1 MKKLKLNKC
10 LSIVGGI
17 LLCVCGTNTA
27 FGQSMTFTEA
37 YEIMNR
43 ENSLLKAIEKK
54 EEVHEFEWKAR
65 KGLRYPTIRAFG
77 LGIYKD
83 RQLGIDLNGLK
94 NGVADFVHLPDSGV
108 LGDWEVTFNKRGMAM
123 GGFMATMPL
132 FTGGKINAAI
142 KAGAIEKEI
151 GEKELA
157 SAKNKLISELAQRYF
172 TVKLAEEAVV
182 VRKEVLKGMENH
194 LHDATKLEENGIIAP
209 VEKLS
214 ADVAVSEAKRQLDA
228 ATKDANL
235 ARVAL
240 ANTLEVEVINNEL
253 ESDFFIAPSLEG
265 LAFYQESAVA
275 NYPELQKV
283 ALQKELAEQGVK
295 VKQSA
300 NYPTVLAFG
309 QTILAHNNPMNGLD
323 ILNNDNKPWTIG
335 VGVTYTLFEGFKNKN
350 EIRAAKATKESV
362 ELFEIKAQSDIKM
375 LVAKLYQDIQKQEEQ
390 IDNLKV
396 QETLATEFLRV
407 RNKAFSEG
415 FATSTDV
422 VDAEMKLSGVKLMKL
437 QAHFNYAVA
446 LASLF
451 EFTGLSNEFLQYTK

>member
-1 MKKLKLNKC
+1 MKRLNMNKC
-10 LSIVGGI
+10 LSLIGGV
-17 LLCVCGTNTA
+17 LLCIYGTSTA
-27 FGQSMTFTEA
+27 YGQSMSFTEA

-65 KGLRYPTIRAFG
+65 KGLRYPSVRAFG

-83 RQLGIDLNGLK
+83 RSLGVNLNGFK
-94 NGVADFVHLPDSGV
+94 NSVGDFIHLPNPDV
-108 LGDWEVTFNKRGMAM
+108 LGDWKVNFNKRDMVM

-132 FTGGKINAAI
+132 FAGGKINAAI
-142 KAGAIEKEI
+142 KAGEIEKKI
-151 GEKELA
+151 GEKELDNT
-157 SAKNKLISELAQRYF
+157 KNKLISELAQRYY
-172 TVKLAEEAVV
+172 TVKLAEQALL
-182 VRKEVLKGMENH
+182 VREEVLKGMEDH
-194 LHDATKLEENGIIAP
+194 LHDATKLEEHGIIAP

-228 ATKDANL
+228 AKKDASL

-240 ANTLEVEVINNEL
+240 ANTLEVDSVNDNL
-253 ESDFFIAPSLEG
+253 ESDFFIVPQLESVE
-265 LAFYQESAVA
+265 FYQESAVEH
-275 NYPELQKV
+275 YPELQKL
-283 ALQKELAEQGVK
+283 ALQKELSEQGVK
-295 VKQSA
+295 VKKAA

-309 QTILAHNNPMNGLD
+309 QTILAHNNSMSGLD
-323 ILNNDNKPWTIG
+323 ILYNDNKPWTIG
-335 VGVTYTLFEGFKNKN
+335 VGVTYTLFEGFKNRN

-362 ELFEIKAQSDIKM
+362 ELYEIKAKSDIKM

-390 IDNLKV
+390 IDNLET

-437 QAHFNYAVA
+437 QAHFNYAIG

-451 EFTGLSNEFLQYTK
+451 EFTGLSNDFIQYTK

>member
-1 MKKLKLNKC
+1 MKRLNMNKC
-10 LSIVGGI
+10 LSLIGGI
-17 LLCVCGTNTA
+17 LLCICGTSTA
-27 FGQSMTFTEA
+27 YGQSMSFTEA

-65 KGLRYPTIRAFG
+65 KGLRYPLVRAFG

-83 RQLGIDLNGLK
+83 RSLGINLNGFK
-94 NGVADFVHLPDSGV
+94 NSVGDFIHLPNPDV
-108 LGDWEVTFNKRGMAM
+108 LGDWKVDFNKRDMAM

-132 FTGGKINAAI
+132 FAGGKINAAI
-142 KAGAIEKEI
+142 KAGEIEKKI
-151 GEKELA
+151 GEKDLDNT
-157 SAKNKLISELAQRYF
+157 KNKLISELAQRYY
-172 TVKLAEEAVV
+172 TVKLAEEALV
-182 VRKEVLKGMENH
+182 VREEVLKGMESH

-228 ATKDANL
+228 AKKDASL

-240 ANTLEVEVINNEL
+240 ANTLEVDSVNDNL
-253 ESDFFIAPSLEG
+253 ESDFFIVPRLESVE
-265 LAFYQESAVA
+265 FYQESAVEH
-275 NYPELQKV
+275 YPELQKL

-295 VKQSA
+295 AKKAA

-309 QTILAHNNPMNGLD
+309 QTILVHNNSMSGLD
-323 ILNNDNKPWTIG
+323 ILYNDNKPWTLG
-335 VGVTYTLFEGFKNKN
+335 VGVTYTLFEGFKNRN

-362 ELFEIKAQSDIKM
+362 ELYEVKAKSDIKM
-375 LVAKLYQDIQKQEEQ
+375 LVTKLYQDIQKQEEQ
-390 IDNLKV
+390 IDNLDT

-437 QAHFNYAVA
+437 QAHFNYAIGV
-446 LASLF
+446 ASLF
-451 EFTGLSNEFLQYTK
+451 EFTGLSNEFIQFTK

>member
-1 MKKLKLNKC
+1 MNKC
-10 LSIVGGI
+10 LSLIGGI
-17 LLCVCGTNTA
+17 LLCICGTSTA
-27 FGQSMTFTEA
+27 YGQSMSFTEA

-65 KGLRYPTIRAFG
+65 KGLRYPSVRAFG

-83 RQLGIDLNGLK
+83 RSLGINLNGFK
-94 NGVADFVHLPDSGV
+94 NSVGDFIHLPNPDV
-108 LGDWEVTFNKRGMAM
+108 LGDWKVDFNKRDMAM

-132 FTGGKINAAI
+132 FAGGKINAAI
-142 KAGAIEKEI
+142 KAGEIEKKI
-151 GEKELA
+151 GEKDLDNT
-157 SAKNKLISELAQRYF
+157 KNKLISELAQRYY
-172 TVKLAEEAVV
+172 TVKLAEEALV
-182 VRKEVLKGMENH
+182 VREEVLKGMESH

-228 ATKDANL
+228 AKKDASL

-240 ANTLEVEVINNEL
+240 ANTLEVDSVNDNL
-253 ESDFFIAPSLEG
+253 ESDFFIVPRLESVE
-265 LAFYQESAVA
+265 FYQESAVEH
-275 NYPELQKV
+275 YPELQKL

-295 VKQSA
+295 AKKAA

-309 QTILAHNNPMNGLD
+309 QTILVHNNSMSGLD
-323 ILNNDNKPWTIG
+323 ILYNDNKPWTLG
-335 VGVTYTLFEGFKNKN
+335 VGVTYTLFEGFKNRN

-362 ELFEIKAQSDIKM
+362 ELYEVKAKSDIKM
-375 LVAKLYQDIQKQEEQ
+375 LVTKLYQDIQKQEEQ
-390 IDNLKV
+390 IDNLDT

-437 QAHFNYAVA
+437 QAHFNYAIGV
-446 LASLF
+446 ASLF
-451 EFTGLSNEFLQYTK
+451 EFTGLSNEFIQFTK